1 MAYIGESARLW
12 SIYWIF
18 HYLCYFL
25 KRSYNFQMAAI
36 RSKEQRILVVM
47 RKLLAQIV
55 KDTTPG
61 PGMRHPLREQTIKDI
76 RDCFGLIAARERELA
91 DKAGIG
97 GTERPHFVDEPKTS
111 TVIKFKLPDK
121 ELPKDK

>member
-1 MAYIGESARLW
+1 MT
-12 SIYWIF
+12 
-18 HYLCYFL
+18 
-25 KRSYNFQMAAI
+25 I

-61 PGMRHPLREQTIKDI
+61 PGMRHPLSEQTIKDI

-91 DKAGIG
+91 DEAGIENK
-97 GTERPHFVDEPKTS
+97 ERPHFVDEPQTS
-111 TVIKFKLPDK
+111 KVLKFKPPEK
-121 ELPKDK
+121 KPEEKPKKDD